1 MTDMQF
7 SAPTTVDAAVNMLAA
22 DSNARILAGGSDLL
36 VQMQSGLRRAEH
48 VVDIKRIPELNT
60 VTQTDDGGWIL
71 GAAVCSAELNENAAL
86 KAQWPGVLEAA
97 DLIGSMQVQ
106 GRATL
111 AGNLCNASPAA
122 DSVPAMVAASATVT
136 VAGPTGRR
144 TIPVEQVPTAPG
156 KTSLLPGEVIV
167 SVNLP
172 AKNSGSG
179 DAYMRF
185 IPRSEMD
192 IAVVGVGVYIALNEN
207 HICTS
212 ARIALGAVAPTVL
225 TFGDNEE
232 LLTGT
237 KVDADA
243 LDNAASILQSACSPI
258 DDKRGTAEYRKDIV
272 GVLFRRT
279 VKVALERAAG

>member
-7 SAPTTVDAAVNMLAA
+7 SSPTTIDAAVGLLAN
-22 DSNARILAGGSDLL
+22 DSDARILAGGSDLL
-36 VQMQSGLRRAEH
+36 VQMQSGLRKTAH
-48 VVDIKRIPELNT
+48 VVDIKRIPELNAI
-60 VTQTDDGGWIL
+60 TQADDGSWIL
-71 GAAVCSAELNENAAL
+71 GAAVCSAELNEHAAL

-111 AGNLCNASPAA
+111 VGNLCNASPAA
-122 DSVPAMVAASATVT
+122 DSVPAMVAAGATVT
-136 VAGPTGRR
+136 VAGPNGRR
-144 TIPVEQVPTAPG
+144 TEPLEKIPTAPG
-156 KTSLLPGEVIV
+156 KTSLGPGDVIV

-172 AKNSGSG
+172 AKQPLAG

-192 IAVVGVGVYIALNEN
+192 IAVVGVGVYIALDESGV
-207 HICTS
+207 CSS

-225 TFGDNEE
+225 TFDE
-232 LLTGT
+232 LLAGE

-243 LDNAASILQSACSPI
+243 LDKAAAALQSACSPI
-258 DDKRGTAEYRKDIV
+258 DDKRGTAEYRKDITA
-272 GVLFRRT
+272 VLFKRT
-279 VKVALERAAG
+279 AKKALERATG